1 MRIISALLIVLISLP
16 ASAGKLDDFEKSAT
30 KPKPEKRS
38 SSSSSSS
45 SDSSGG
51 FASSLLEALLRPIVE
66 GTARLAVDLTTA
78 GTAGSMQKA
87 NQRLGKEVEIPD
99 LSEDAESEF
108 GVPLL
113 QLDLGYG
120 SGSDIQWSDIRA
132 EMGLGPFS
140 LFARKSQYVE
150 TNEDDDLEIT
160 NVGFNYRLLFGNRTE
175 FSLGVGDYQLD
186 GNKTYKSGSFQLSVN
201 HQIRENLA
209 FEYSRVSVSGNNL
222 NLADSEYSLFYGKD
236 HWYARFFYR
245 SMDTADT
252 SLDGIGMGLSL
263 IY

>member
-1 MRIISALLIVLISLP
+1 MRIISALLMVLISLP

-30 KPKPEKRS
+30 KPKSEKR

-51 FASSLLEALLRPIVE
+51 FASSLLEALLRPVIE
-66 GTARLAVDLTTA
+66 GTARMAVDLTTA
-78 GTAGSMQKA
+78 GTAGSMQKT
-87 NQRLGKEVEIPD
+87 NKRLGKDVEIPD
-99 LSEDAESEF
+99 LSEGAESEF

-113 QLDLGYG
+113 QLDVGYG
-120 SGSDIQWSDIRA
+120 SGSEIQWSDLRA
-132 EMGLGPFS
+132 ETGLGPFS
-140 LFARKSQYVE
+140 LFMRKSQYVE
-150 TNEDDDLEIT
+150 TNEEDDLEIT
-160 NVGFNYRLLFGNRTE
+160 NFGFNYRLFFGNRTE
-175 FSLGVGDYQLD
+175 VSLGVGDYELD
-186 GNKTYKSGSFQLSVN
+186 GNKTYKSGSFQFSIN
-201 HQIRENLA
+201 HQLRKNLG

-222 NLADSEYSLFYGKD
+222 NLADSEYSLLYGKD

-245 SMDTADT
+245 SMDTTDT